1 MLRSG
6 ERQVAANV
14 EDIRRDHTARYEWSI
29 RMLPPKC
36 KVLDLA
42 CGVGYGSDILAAAGH
57 KVTGVDISAEAIEY
71 AKQHYSKHGAE
82 FICADARNLDLM
94 GFDAV
99 VSFETLEHVEDAGK
113 LLRMF
118 RSTGATIL
126 LASVPNEDVLPYRQ
140 PDGSTIKFHHRH
152 YRPAEFAELLQANG
166 WNIQGKWG
174 QAGPTSLVEAG
185 VDGRTLVYSCERAKD
200 DPKVVPIEETRQ
212 RPPVAERD
220 VPEHVV
226 IIGLGPSSSAYMDLV
241 KRLGNRHVF
250 ADEVWAINAMAD
262 VVKCDRIFHMDDL
275 EIQEARAAAQPGSN
289 IDHMIRFLR
298 THPGPI
304 YTSRLRPVYPGLV
317 EFPLEDVLNNGGFPY
332 FNSTAAYAIAYAVH
346 IGVKKI
352 SLYGLD
358 YTMPN
363 VHSGEQGR
371 GCCEFWIGLAM
382 ARGVEINV
390 PEQSSLMDACVS
402 DDLRFYGYDCV
413 NVLLDEGESGV
424 KVAFEPREKIPTAEE
439 IERRYDHKRPTNNLL
454 RK

>member
-14 EDIRRDHTARYEWSI
+14 EDIRRDHTARYEWATRILTPGS
-29 RMLPPKC
+29 

-42 CGVGYGSDILAAAGH
+42 CGVGYGSNILAEAGFR
-57 KVTGVDISAEAIEY
+57 VTGVDISAEAIAF
-71 AKQHYSKHGAE
+71 AKQHYSKNGAE
-82 FICADARNLDLM
+82 FICADARNLELHD
-94 GFDAV
+94 FDAV
-99 VSFETLEHVEDAGK
+99 VCFETLEHVEDPGK

-118 RSTGATIL
+118 HSTGAKTL

-152 YRPAEFAELLQANG
+152 YRPAEFRALLEANG
-166 WNIQGKWG
+166 WKVRGRAG
-174 QAGPTSLVEAG
+174 QRGPTSEVEAG
-185 VDGRTLVYSCERAKD
+185 VEGRTLVYGCDRDKMAPTAALPAES
-200 DPKVVPIEETRQ
+200 RQ
-212 RPPVAERD
+212 RPPVATRD
-220 VPEHVV
+220 VPQHVV

-275 EIQEARAAAQPGSN
+275 QIQEARAAAAPGSN
-289 IDHMIRFLR
+289 IDHMVRFLR

-304 YTSRLRPVYPGLV
+304 YTSRLRPGYPGLV
-317 EFPLEDVLNNGGFPY
+317 EFPLQDVLNNGGFPY
-332 FNSTAAYAIAYAVH
+332 FNSTAAYAIAYALH

-402 DDLRFYGYDCV
+402 EDLRFYGYDCV
-413 NVLLDEGESGV
+413 DVVLNEDEDGA
-424 KVAFEPREKIPTAEE
+424 KVEFKPREKIPTAEE